1 MQKKDKQ
8 MRTWKRFCAAA
19 MAAAMMMGNSLPALA
34 QTEIGPGFTDV
45 QAGGTSAAVATDVSI
60 YISMMEHTL
69 TLRENGQIIGVYE
82 TEVGRGSQTG
92 DKNVEGDQ
100 RTPIGD
106 FYVCLRNDKSIAYLA
121 LGVSYPNIEDAHRG
135 YDSGLISLEERDAII
150 QANNEKRQPPW
161 TTALGGYI
169 EIHGD
174 KNGRGTAG
182 CIAVDNSVM
191 DILWEKCPLGVPI
204 TIGP

>member
-1 MQKKDKQ
+1 MK
-8 MRTWKRFCAAA
+8 TWKRFCAAA
-19 MAAAMMMGNSLPALA
+19 MAAAMVVGNSLPVLA
-34 QTEIGPGFTDV
+34 ETGVGPGFADINSGSSV
-45 QAGGTSAAVATDVSI
+45 SAGNVSI
-60 YISMMEHTL
+60 YVSMMERTL
-69 TLRENGQIIGVYE
+69 TLRENGQVIGVYE
-82 TEVGRGSQTG
+82 AEIGRGSGTG

-100 RTPIGD
+100 RTPVGD
-106 FYVCLRNDKSIAYLA
+106 FYVCLRNDKSICYLA
-121 LGVSYPNIEDAHRG
+121 LGVSYPNTEDAHRG
-135 YDSGLISLEERDAII
+135 YDAGLISLEERDAII

>member
-1 MQKKDKQ
+1 MKK
-8 MRTWKRFCAAA
+8 TWKRLIAAA
-19 MAAAMMMGNSLPALA
+19 MTAAIVAGSGMPVLA
-34 QTEIGPGFTDV
+34 KEETGPGFPEV
-45 QAGGTSAAVATDVSI
+45 SGASSSESTSADVSI
-60 YISMMEHTL
+60 YISMMENTL
-69 TLRENGQIIGVYE
+69 TLRENGQVIGVYE
-82 TEVGRGSQTG
+82 TEVGRGSKAG

-100 RTPIGD
+100 RTPIGE
-106 FYVCLRNDKSIAYLA
+106 FYVCLRNDKSICYLA
-121 LGVSYPNIEDAHRG
+121 LGVSYPNIEDANRG
-135 YDSGLISLEERDAII
+135 YDAGLISVEERDAII
-150 QANNEKRQPPW
+150 QANEEKRQPPW

-191 DILWEKCPLGVPI
+191 DILWEKCPMGVPI